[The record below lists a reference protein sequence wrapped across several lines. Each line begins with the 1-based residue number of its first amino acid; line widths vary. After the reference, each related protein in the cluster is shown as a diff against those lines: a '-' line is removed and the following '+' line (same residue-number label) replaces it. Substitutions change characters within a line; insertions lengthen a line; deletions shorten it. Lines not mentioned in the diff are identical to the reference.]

1 MDNLLGKAKTMKGLE
16 RKSEQYT
23 YDEPKRY
30 TLKSRTNVLD
40 RWKEEQFETLK
51 ELGKEM
57 LYKTCNGWYCLIEPH
72 EQEEQ

>member
-1 MDNLLGKAKTMKGLE
+1 MNNDNGKAETMTGLE

-30 TLKSRTNVLD
+30 TLKSR
-40 RWKEEQFETLK
+40 RWEKEVWTEEQFATLE
-51 ELGKEM
+51 ELGQEM

-72 EQEEQ
+72 EQEEV